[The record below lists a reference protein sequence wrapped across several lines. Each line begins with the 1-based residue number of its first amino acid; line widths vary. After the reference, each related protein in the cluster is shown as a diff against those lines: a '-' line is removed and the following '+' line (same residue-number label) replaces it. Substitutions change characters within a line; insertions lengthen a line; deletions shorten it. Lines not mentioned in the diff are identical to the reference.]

1 MDVTTAGTALGAT
14 QGASTQTQAAS
25 QAASAKLSSDFQTFL
40 VMLTTQMQNQDPLNP
55 IDSTD
60 FATQLAT
67 FSGVE
72 QQVQTNALLESLSDR
87 LGLSGLTSFAGWVGM
102 EARVDAAVGF
112 DGAPLTL
119 FPAPSADAD
128 QAVLVGFDANGR
140 EVSRGQV
147 PLSTDPVTWAGTDA
161 RGAPLPAGAYRFQLE
176 NYSAG
181 ELISISPV
189 EVFGRITEVRNS
201 TAGAIL
207 VLDGGAEVA
216 PDAVRALREAAGG

>member
-1 MDVTTAGTALGAT
+1 MDVTTTGTGFGAT
-14 QGASTQTQAAS
+14 QGASAQSQTAS
-25 QAASAKLSSDFQTFL
+25 QAASAKLSGDFQTFL

-72 QQVQTNALLESLSDR
+72 QQVQTNTLLESLSTR

-102 EARVDAAVGF
+102 QARVDAPVRF

-128 QAVLVGFDANGR
+128 QAVLVGYDGNGR
-140 EVSRGQV
+140 EVSRVQV
-147 PLSTDPVTWAGTDA
+147 PLSTDPVTWAGTGPG
-161 RGAPLPAGAYRFQLE
+161 GAPLAPGSYRFVLE

-181 ELISISPV
+181 ELAGTSAV
-189 EVFGRITEVRNS
+189 ESFGRVTEVRN
-201 TAGAIL
+201 GAEGAVL
-207 VLDGGAEVA
+207 VLDSGAEVA
-216 PDAVRALREAAGG
+216 PEAIRALREGPGA